1 MIAHKKQFVGGFI
14 MMVMFVVVLII
25 MFMPIF
31 GGQNFLNYMDNLYNS
46 ISKGSANFIPAVREE
61 AKAHMGNTVEVT
73 LQLANEKQAEQTA
86 DLFNQAGALV
96 NVSGPQLKAS
106 GDLGK
111 ILANAL
117 ADAELLYNNDGEAIY
132 AKYGL
137 DGRRALFNWWTALK
151 GMDKDLKKQKKF
163 KEAKIVTTVKK
174 RTVETAFNFYQIE
187 PQNIGDRIGMVLFS
201 LVFYVI
207 YTLWYGFAIMFMFEG
222 WGMKLEH

>member
-1 MIAHKKQFVGGFI
+1 MIAHKKAFIGGFV

-46 ISKGSANFIPAVREE
+46 ISKGSANFFPGVTEE
-61 AKAHMGNTVEVT
+61 AKTFTGNSIEVT
-73 LQLANEKQAEQTA
+73 FDLVSGEQAEQTA
-86 DLFNQAGALV
+86 DQFNQAGALV
-96 NVSGPQLKAS
+96 NVSGPQLKVS

-111 ILANAL
+111 ILETIL
-117 ADAELLYNNDGEAIY
+117 ADAKLMYENEGEAVQ
-132 AKYGL
+132 ARYGIE
-137 DGRRALFNWWTALK
+137 GRRVLFNWWTALA
-151 GMDKDLKKQKKF
+151 GVDKDLKKQKKF
-163 KEAKIVTTVKK
+163 KAAKIVTTVKK

-187 PQNIGDRIGMVLFS
+187 SQQIGDRVGMVLFS

-222 WGMKLEH
+222 WGLKLEH

>member
-1 MIAHKKQFVGGFI
+1 MIAHKKEFFGGFI

-31 GGQNFLNYMDNLYNS
+31 NGQNFLNYMDNLYNS
-46 ISKGSANFIPAVREE
+46 ISKGSANFIPGVREE
-61 AKAHMGNTVEVT
+61 SKAFTGNIVEVT
-73 LQLANEKQAEQTA
+73 LHLANEKQAEQTA
-86 DLFNQAGALV
+86 DLFNQAGAMV
-96 NVSGPQLKAS
+96 NVSGSQLKVS
-106 GDLGK
+106 GNLGK

-117 ADAELLYNNDGEAIY
+117 ADAEDMYQNDGEALY
-132 AKYGL
+132 ARYGL
-137 DGRRALFNWWTALK
+137 DGRRVLFNWWTALK
-151 GMDKDLKKQKKF
+151 EMDKDLKKQKKF

-174 RTVETAFNFYQIE
+174 RTVETAFNFYEIE